1 MHFKAF
7 ALFMILFGVA
17 TQAAVDK
24 TANFQTKLKSP
35 TKFDITFA
43 KNLSDHYKNL
53 RSGKVS
59 LKRIGALKRD
69 VHKTISFKS
78 YSQYLN
84 IYNKNYTKNPTNCL
98 KFKSPKST
106 DSIMRSVYQ
115 RAFRL
120 CFNKSLNKRSISSIS
135 LTQHKDLSERLVQQK
150 EKRLLLTYIYLQR
163 EDNQKLEFIVNSIL
177 KHGFIP
183 NSKMLQYLPISTKLT
198 QFLQVNKAFD
208 YGNRYFNRELK
219 VLMAN
224 FKNAYFSGDEEQ
236 AQEILNEALDFYK
249 NNRDFIS
256 KNKAWTLFLTSGKKF
271 LRNKSH
277 EVALDF
283 FKFSESVGDDEDR
296 LESLFQAVF
305 TFIQKQD
312 YAGALRFIEKKS
324 LIENYSTLSSK
335 LRFWIAY
342 THDKAKEWTTAKHLY
357 QKVISLNPLSF
368 YSILSLKNL
377 SEIAPEIN
385 IDMLFKETNV
395 INTASFFSKSEK
407 EYIQFLSWIAI
418 KDSNFTEMSLT
429 NIETKLFKENKDIE
443 FRHNAIKYLL
453 SHLSDKK
460 MHLSIFKFTYKH
472 LISKNLLF
480 DKQVVQLLF
489 PFEYFGKV
497 SYFNKNIDPIVPLSL
512 IRQESAFNTYARSH
526 AGARGLMQ
534 LLPTTARSMKRK
546 LKSHYLYKPSL
557 NIKLGSQYLTNLIK
571 RNEGNLIYALA
582 SYNAGEGNVR
592 RWRNSFLNKMDPL
605 YTIESIP
612 FKETRNYVKLIYRN
626 MFFYQLLKN
635 NREFFKK
642 PLNESL
648 VLAQFKR

>member
-1 MHFKAF
+1 MHVKAF
-7 ALFMILFGVA
+7 ALFMIIFSVA

-35 TKFDITFA
+35 TKQDITFA
-43 KNLSDHYKNL
+43 KNLSDHYKNI

-59 LKRIGALKRD
+59 FKRLAALKRD
-69 VHKTISFKS
+69 VNRTISFKS
-78 YSQYLN
+78 YSHYLN
-84 IYNKNYTKNPTNCL
+84 IYNKSYTKRPTNCL
-98 KFKSPKST
+98 KFEAPKDA
-106 DSIMRSVYQ
+106 DSIMKSIYQ

-120 CFNKSLNKRSISSIS
+120 CFKKALSKKSIKGISSKQNKSIA
-135 LTQHKDLSERLVQQK
+135 ERLVRQK
-150 EKRLLLTYIYLQR
+150 EKRLLLTYIYLQK
-163 EDNQKLEFIVNSIL
+163 ENTAYLDSVVEEVISNNFL
-177 KHGFIP
+177 P
-183 NSKMLQYLPISTKLT
+183 NSKMLQYLPMSTKLT

-208 YGNRYFNRELK
+208 YGNRYFNKELK
-219 VLMAN
+219 VLMN
-224 FKNAYFSGDEEQ
+224 SFKNAYFSGDEEQ

-249 NNRDFIS
+249 NNKDFIS

-271 LRNKSH
+271 LRSKSH

-283 FKFSESVGDDEDR
+283 FKFSENVGDDEDR
-296 LESLFQAVF
+296 LESLFQAIF
-305 TFIQKQD
+305 TFVQKKD
-312 YAGALRFIEKKS
+312 YSGALRFIQRKS
-324 LIENYSTLSSK
+324 LIENYPTLSSK
-335 LRFWIAY
+335 LRFWIAFI
-342 THDKAKEWTTAKHLY
+342 HDKAKEWTTAKHLY

-368 YSILSLKNL
+368 YSILSLKHL
-377 SEIAPEIN
+377 SDIAPEIN
-385 IDMLFKETNV
+385 IDMLFKETDV
-395 INTASFFSKSEK
+395 INTASFFSKSQK

-429 NIETKLFKENKDIE
+429 NIEQKLFKENTDKD
-443 FRHNAIKYLL
+443 FRHNAIKFLL
-453 SHLSDKK
+453 TKLSDKK

-472 LISKNLLF
+472 LISKNLIF
-480 DKQVVQLLF
+480 DRQVVQLLF
-489 PFEYFGKV
+489 PFEYYGKV
-497 SYFNKNIDPIVPLSL
+497 TYFNKSIDPIVPLSL
-512 IRQESAFNTYARSH
+512 IRQESAFNTYAISH

-557 NIKLGSQYLTNLIK
+557 NIRLGSQYLTNLIK

-592 RWRNSFLNKMDPL
+592 RWRNSFLKEMDPL

-626 MFFYQLLKN
+626 MFFYQLLKDN
-635 NREFFKK
+635 KEFFKK

-648 VLAQFKR
+648 VLTQFKR